1 MTNYFW
7 FLIGNV
13 NYNSVLLF
21 SELAIDNLLKTIEN
35 ELVYV
40 QDSFLTTEFSYGIFQ
55 YLIIP
60 FLLLLIICLVIL
72 LIVNRYGFERKLVL
86 KRDVEVKINDF
97 LTEIILSDYDAKE
110 INEKIQFF
118 KEQEVPF
125 KKKWCKGIILN
136 KIITIK
142 RNISGVNPNQ
152 MLLIYKYFGFH
163 NYSDKLIRSS
173 SWEKKLLGIYH
184 YQILEYKIKTGHIRP
199 NIYVKNKF
207 LKSNA
212 LIAVISLSDE
222 KFEFLNQYEKKI
234 STADELKILDI
245 IYQKKSSLPKNI
257 NDWIHNKNSSIVT
270 LGIKLMIRYR
280 ESLTVEQIE
289 YLLQSKNSRVRKET
303 LLAIRTLYI
312 IEANS
317 VLITYY
323 KTEEDKRNKISA
335 LKTMGSIGDE
345 DIKNFI
351 ASILTEEKDL
361 EIKFE
366 IINSIIKIDKT
377 FFENFT
383 TDDSSESE
391 VINRIIL
398 HVNNP
403 HLN

>member
-1 MTNYFW
+1 MTNFFW
-7 FLIGNV
+7 ILIKKTNYISIFL
-13 NYNSVLLF
+13 SLKLTT
-21 SELAIDNLLKTIEN
+21 ENLLNTIEKS
-35 ELVYV
+35 VQYI
-40 QDSFLTTEFSYGIFQ
+40 QDSIFTTEFSYGIFQ
-55 YLIIP
+55 YFIIP
-60 FLLLLIICLVIL
+60 FLLILIFCLVIL
-72 LIVNRYGFERKLVL
+72 LIVNRYGFEKKIIL
-86 KRDVEVKINDF
+86 KRDVEIKINDF
-97 LTEIILSDYDAKE
+97 LTEIILSDYEAKE
-110 INEKIQFF
+110 INEKIQLF

-163 NYSDKLIRSS
+163 KYSDKLIRSS

-222 KFEFLNQYEKKI
+222 KFEFLSQYEKKI

-245 IYQKKSSLPKNI
+245 IYQKKSNLPKNI
-257 NDWIHNKNSSIVT
+257 NDWIYNKNSSIVT

-280 ESLTVEQIE
+280 ESLSVNQIE
-289 YLLQSKNSRVRKET
+289 YLLKSTSIKVRKET
-303 LLAIRTLYI
+303 LLAMRTLYI
-312 IEANS
+312 IEAND
-317 VLITYY
+317 VLIKYY
-323 KTEEDKRNKISA
+323 KTEKDKRNKISA
-335 LKTMGSIGDE
+335 LKTMGNIGDNE
-345 DIKNFI
+345 TKDFI
-351 ASILTEEKDL
+351 ASIIREEKDL

-366 IINSIIKIDKT
+366 IINSISKIDKT
-377 FFENFT
+377 FFEHYE
-383 TDDSSESE
+383 TDDSPESE

>member
-1 MTNYFW
+1 MTN
-7 FLIGNV
+7 FLWILIKNT
-13 NYNSVLLF
+13 NYISIFLSSKLTA
-21 SELAIDNLLKTIEN
+21 ENLLNTIEKSIQ
-35 ELVYV
+35 YI
-40 QDSFLTTEFSYGIFQ
+40 QDSIFTTAFSYGIFQ
-55 YLIIP
+55 YFIIP
-60 FLLLLIICLVIL
+60 FLLVLIFCLVIL
-72 LIVNRYGFERKLVL
+72 LIVNRYGFERKLIL
-86 KRDVEVKINDF
+86 KRDVEIKINDF
-97 LTEIILSDYDAKE
+97 LTEIILSDYEAKE
-110 INEKIQFF
+110 INEKIQLF

-125 KKKWCKGIILN
+125 KRKWCKGIILN

-163 NYSDKLIRSS
+163 KYSDKLIRSS

-280 ESLTVEQIE
+280 ESLSVNQIE
-289 YLLQSKNSRVRKET
+289 YLLQSASIKVRKET

-312 IEANS
+312 IEAS
-317 VLITYY
+317 DVLIHYY
-323 KTEEDKRNKISA
+323 KTEKDKRNKISA
-335 LKTMGSIGDE
+335 LKTMGSIGDNE
-345 DIKNFI
+345 TKDFI
-351 ASILTEEKDL
+351 ASIITEEKDL

-377 FFENFT
+377 FFEHYE
-383 TDDSSESE
+383 TDDSPESE

>member
-1 MTNYFW
+1 M
-7 FLIGNV
+7 LI
-13 NYNSVLLF
+13 
-21 SELAIDNLLKTIEN
+21 A
-35 ELVYV
+35 
-40 QDSFLTTEFSYGIFQ
+40 
-55 YLIIP
+55 
-60 FLLLLIICLVIL
+60 
-72 LIVNRYGFERKLVL
+72 NRYGFERKLIL
-86 KRDVEVKINDF
+86 KWDVEIKINDF
-97 LTEIILSDYDAKE
+97 LTEIILSDYEAKE
-110 INEKIQFF
+110 INEKIQLF
-118 KEQEVPF
+118 KKQEVPF
-125 KKKWCKGIILN
+125 EKKWCKGIILN

-163 NYSDKLIRSS
+163 KYSDRLIRSS

-222 KFEFLNQYEKKI
+222 KFEFLNKYEKKI

-245 IYQKKSSLPKNI
+245 IYQKKSILPKNI

-270 LGIKLMIRYR
+270 LGIKLMVRYR
-280 ESLTVEQIE
+280 ESLSVAQIE
-289 YLLQSKNSRVRKET
+289 YLLESNSIKVRKET

-312 IEANS
+312 IEAND

-335 LKTMGSIGDE
+335 LKTMGSIGDDE
-345 DIKNFI
+345 TKHFI
-351 ASILTEEKDL
+351 ASIITEEKDL

-377 FFENFT
+377 FFEHYKME
-383 TDDSSESE
+383 DSSESE

>member
-1 MTNYFW
+1 MTN
-7 FLIGNV
+7 FLWILIKNT
-13 NYNSVLLF
+13 NYISIFLSSKLTA
-21 SELAIDNLLKTIEN
+21 ENLLNTIEKSIQ
-35 ELVYV
+35 YI
-40 QDSFLTTEFSYGIFQ
+40 QDSIFTTAFSYGIFQ
-55 YLIIP
+55 YFIIP
-60 FLLLLIICLVIL
+60 FLLVLIFCLVIL
-72 LIVNRYGFERKLVL
+72 LIVNRYGFERKLIL
-86 KRDVEVKINDF
+86 KRDVEIKINDF
-97 LTEIILSDYDAKE
+97 LTEIILSDYEAKE
-110 INEKIQFF
+110 INEKIQLF

-125 KKKWCKGIILN
+125 KRKWCKGIILN

-163 NYSDKLIRSS
+163 KYSDKLIRSS

-280 ESLTVEQIE
+280 ESLSVNQIE
-289 YLLQSKNSRVRKET
+289 YLLQSASIKVRKET

-312 IEANS
+312 IEAS
-317 VLITYY
+317 DVLIHYY
-323 KTEEDKRNKISA
+323 KTEKVKRNKISA
-335 LKTMGSIGDE
+335 LKTMGSIGDNE
-345 DIKNFI
+345 TKDFI
-351 ASILTEEKDL
+351 ASIITEEKDL

-377 FFENFT
+377 FFEHYE
-383 TDDSSESE
+383 TDDSPESE